1 MFWVVSKTVFLL
13 SGIQLLRNTD
23 LLRPC
28 VYIPRAPGTGI
39 LMSAFSLTVSWTLEC
54 LFPLSG
60 TTILWDLHATTGY
73 GTNISTSRTPTF
85 AKMISLSAHSQRDCC
100 LNENGTAYPVYL
112 VHLRAF
118 PPKIKKKTTKGSTQG
133 GAHFPFQQEAKTRVI
148 YFGLV
153 CYYDPWDEILMC
165 AEWNVLY
172 CTLQST
178 PLALFEIQS
187 WDWKG

>member
-39 LMSAFSLTVSWTLEC
+39 LMSAFSLTVSWTLEG

-85 AKMISLSAHSQRDCC
+85 ATMISLSAHSQRDCC

-118 PPKIKKKTTKGSTQG
+118 PPRIKKKQLRDQRNVELTFLFNKRQRHVLFILVSFAIMILETKFLCVQNGML
-133 GAHFPFQQEAKTRVI
+133 F
-148 YFGLV
+148 
-153 CYYDPWDEILMC
+153 
-165 AEWNVLY
+165 Y

-178 PLALFEIQS
+178 PLALFVIQS